1 MDGQFLFNLVVGVA
15 AFFGGWTL
23 NNITRMLNRID
34 DDIREIPHIYV
45 SKDDYKTDI
54 AEIKG
59 MLGKIFDRLENKA
72 DKLWIWTRSPLL
84 NTGIMIP

>member
-1 MDGQFLFNLVVGVA
+1 MDGQSLFNLVVGVA

-34 DDIREIPHIYV
+34 DDIREIPHVYV
-45 SKDDYKTDI
+45 SKDDYKSDI
-54 AEIKG
+54 SDIKG

-72 DKLWIWTRSPLL
+72 DK
-84 NTGIMIP
+84 

>member
-1 MDGQFLFNLVVGVA
+1 MDGQSLFNLVVGVA

-45 SKDDYKTDI
+45 SKDDYKSDI
-54 AEIKG
+54 NEIKG

-72 DKLWIWTRSPLL
+72 DK
-84 NTGIMIP
+84 

>member
-45 SKDDYKTDI
+45 SKDDYKSDI
-54 AEIKG
+54 TEIKG
-59 MLGKIFDRLENKA
+59 MLGKIFDRLDNKA
-72 DKLWIWTRSPLL
+72 DK
-84 NTGIMIP
+84 

>member
-1 MDGQFLFNLVVGVA
+1 MDGQSLFNLIVGIA

-23 NNITRMLNRID
+23 NNITRMLNLID
-34 DDIREIPHIYV
+34 DDIREIPHIYI

-72 DKLWIWTRSPLL
+72 DK
-84 NTGIMIP
+84 

>member
-1 MDGQFLFNLVVGVA
+1 VVGVA

-34 DDIREIPHIYV
+34 DDIREIPLTYV

-72 DKLWIWTRSPLL
+72 DK
-84 NTGIMIP
+84 

>member
-1 MDGQFLFNLVVGVA
+1 MEIQQLFNIALGLA

-34 DDIREIPHIYV
+34 EDIRDIPHVYV
-45 SKDDYKTDI
+45 SKDDYKSDI
-54 AEIKG
+54 SEIKG

-72 DKLWIWTRSPLL
+72 DK
-84 NTGIMIP
+84 

>member
-1 MDGQFLFNLVVGVA
+1 MDGQLLFNLVVGIA

-72 DKLWIWTRSPLL
+72 DK
-84 NTGIMIP
+84 

>member
-1 MDGQFLFNLVVGVA
+1 MDGQSLFNLVVGIA

-34 DDIREIPHIYV
+34 DDIREMPHIYL

-59 MLGKIFDRLENKA
+59 MLGKIFDRLESKA
-72 DKLWIWTRSPLL
+72 DK
-84 NTGIMIP
+84 

>member
-1 MDGQFLFNLVVGVA
+1 MDGQSLFNLVVGIA
-15 AFFGGWTL
+15 ALFGGWTL

-72 DKLWIWTRSPLL
+72 DK
-84 NTGIMIP
+84 